1 MNEET
6 PGGSILIVDDEK
18 GVRDSLQLV
27 LEYQGYLI
35 IKAATG
41 QEGLDRVEDGEPDV
55 ILLDVKMPGLDG
67 MDVLQQLN
75 PLKTGRV
82 VVMISGHADIAT
94 AVEATRMG
102 AFDFLEKPLDQ
113 EKVLLTV
120 RNAISRAQLARQN
133 RLLKTEVEDR
143 YTLVAGSSVM
153 QEVLSQV
160 EKVAGTEAR
169 VLITGEN
176 GTGKELIARRLHG
189 LSGRAAGPFVPI
201 NCAAIPGELIESEL
215 FGHVKGAFTGAQSN
229 KTGKFEL
236 ASGGSLFLDEVG
248 DMSLSAQ
255 AKVLRV
261 LEEGVVERVGGN
273 TPIRVDVRVIAATNK
288 NLEREIEGG
297 TFRKDLYYRLRV
309 VPLPIPALRE
319 RPEDISL
326 LCDHFLSNYSMLDKR
341 TPRTLSSAAK
351 ERFQTYHWPG
361 NVRELRNAMERLVI
375 MSESEEEIIT
385 LTEVDLVLGN
395 IAGERPIPTSSQADE
410 FEIGVEM
417 ESLAELLHETPS
429 LSNFKDETEK
439 IYLLK
444 ILVENNWNI
453 SLAAKTMGIQR
464 SNLYRK
470 LEKYGIERGDTLE
483 PSSGSEEG

>member
-1 MNEET
+1 
-6 PGGSILIVDDEK
+6 
-18 GVRDSLQLV
+18 
-27 LEYQGYLI
+27 
-35 IKAATG
+35 
-41 QEGLDRVEDGEPDV
+41 
-55 ILLDVKMPGLDG
+55 
-67 MDVLQQLN
+67 
-75 PLKTGRV
+75 
-82 VVMISGHADIAT
+82 
-94 AVEATRMG
+94 
-102 AFDFLEKPLDQ
+102 
-113 EKVLLTV
+113 
-120 RNAISRAQLARQN
+120 
-133 RLLKTEVEDR
+133 
-143 YTLVAGSSVM
+143 M
-153 QEVLSQV
+153 QEVLNLI
-160 EKVAGTEAR
+160 EKVAGTDAR

-189 LSGRAAGPFVPI
+189 LSRRADGPFVPI

-261 LEEGVVERVGGN
+261 LEEAVVERVGGN

-288 NLEREIEGG
+288 NLEREIEEGS
-297 TFRKDLYYRLRV
+297 FREDLYYRLRV

-319 RPEDISL
+319 RPEDIGL
-326 LCDHFLSNYSMLDKR
+326 LCDHFLSYYSMIDKR
-341 TPRTLSSAAK
+341 TPRILSSEAK
-351 ERFQTYHWPG
+351 ERLQVYQWPG

-375 MSESEEEIIT
+375 MGEGEIIT
-385 LTEVDLVLGN
+385 LSEVDQVLGN
-395 IAGERPIPTSSQADE
+395 IAGERPVPMISPTDE
-410 FEIGVEM
+410 LEAGVEM
-417 ESLAELLHETPS
+417 ENLADLLRERPS
-429 LSNFKDETEK
+429 LSSFKDKAEK

-444 ILVENNWNI
+444 VLFENDWNI

-483 PSSGSEEG
+483 PSSGSEEK